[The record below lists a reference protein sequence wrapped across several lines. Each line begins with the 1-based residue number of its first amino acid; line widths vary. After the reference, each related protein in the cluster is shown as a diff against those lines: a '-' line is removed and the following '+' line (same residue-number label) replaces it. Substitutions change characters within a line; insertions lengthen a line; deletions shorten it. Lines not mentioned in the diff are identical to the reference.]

1 MTTMHLL
8 LLRGSALLGVV
19 LAVACIRDADLGDGL
34 EDLMPEDDLH
44 PMVVARCARFD
55 ECGCASAA
63 ATTWADAA
71 ACEAATQSA
80 VDHYFELAEQHD
92 LVLDEACQQRWNDY
106 YAVPGCDP
114 IDADRYAL
122 QRQMEGC
129 ALFHGDAAVGEVCS
143 GSSGPTWPSLSNCA
157 AGLRCSAVGIGE
169 GHCYEP
175 VGVDGA
181 CGVTGLEVF
190 DCALG
195 LSCTDFLD
203 DDRGSY
209 CVRPAALGESC
220 GETYCDLG
228 GTCDGDVCV
237 TELDVGEPCT
247 RGLDC
252 TWGYCDDFTQSC
264 VQQPA
269 ACAPYLLDFFDAC
282 DDARIQVSLFVIDNA
297 ACEVDED
304 CVALYA
310 ACAGESTCGQ
320 IAVNTAHD
328 PTEWAQLEAAM
339 GAACDDCSADPCG
352 FAAACNDGVC
362 GIAM

>member
-1 MTTMHLL
+1 MTNMQLL

-34 EDLMPEDDLH
+34 EDLMPDESLH

-55 ECGCASAA
+55 ECGCASAINIA
-63 ATTWADAA
+63 WADAA

-80 VDHYFELAEQHD
+80 IDRWLETAEERG
-92 LVLDEACQQRWNDY
+92 LVLDEACQQRWLDY

-122 QRQMEGC
+122 QRQLEGC
-129 ALFHGDAAVGEVCS
+129 ALFYGDAAVGEVCS
-143 GSSGPTWPSLSNCA
+143 GSRGPTWPSLSNCA

-169 GHCYEP
+169 GRCYEP
-175 VGVDGA
+175 AGEDEA
-181 CGVTGLEVF
+181 CGVTGVDAV
-190 DCALG
+190 DCAVG

-209 CVRPAALGESC
+209 CVRPAALGEPC
-220 GETYCDLG
+220 GETYCDFG

-252 TWGYCDDFTQSC
+252 TWGYCDESTQSC
-264 VQQPA
+264 VQRPA
-269 ACAPYLLDFFDAC
+269 ACGPYLLDFFDAC
-282 DDARIQVSLFVIDNA
+282 DDARIQASLFVIDNA
-297 ACEVDED
+297 ACEVDAD
-304 CVALYA
+304 CVALDA
-310 ACAGESTCGQ
+310 ACAGETTCGQ
-320 IAVNTAHD
+320 ISVSTAHD
-328 PTEWAQLEAAM
+328 AADWAARKAAM
-339 GAACDDCSADPCG
+339 DAACDDCGTDPCG
-352 FAAACNDGVC
+352 FAPACNDGVC
-362 GIAM
+362 GFAM